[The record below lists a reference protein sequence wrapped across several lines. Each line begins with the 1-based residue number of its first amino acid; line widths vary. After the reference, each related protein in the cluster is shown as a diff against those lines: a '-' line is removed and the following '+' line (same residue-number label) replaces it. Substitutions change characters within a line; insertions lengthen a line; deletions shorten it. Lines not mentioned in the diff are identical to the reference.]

1 MASDGGSTCPICYD
15 TLSETVTTPCGH
27 VFCKLCHENWY
38 NENATCPMCRQIDH
52 ATTSISSTAQTNSF
66 QQLLRSYSYW
76 HPVYNQALIDN
87 YRIHHAQYSD
97 AVKRRS
103 RQLLRQMSPPRDE
116 DRRRGSSVLPSEA
129 EESHLR
135 DYQEAISHLFRFE
148 HRAGAAAEQIAA
160 MIVD

>member
-87 YRIHHAQYSD
+87 YRIHHGQYSD

-135 DYQEAISHLFRFE
+135 DYQEAISHLMRSG
-148 HRAGAAAEQIAA
+148 HDSGAAGEDLSNI
-160 MIVD
+160 